1 MRNEPLHNGNT
12 NQEFKKKKWNPTNI
26 YRKFSENLKSSS
38 RHIKSNIIFG
48 SFFQTHPS
56 ALITVTG
63 SMASSVTRHP
73 APATGLAGMEPPPS
87 SSVLVD
93 SFTMKRHTHVTGL
106 KM

>member
-26 YRKFSENLKSSS
+26 YRNFSTNSNLG
-38 RHIKSNIIFG
+38 RGIFSPTFFV